1 MQGGYGRARGNRGSG
16 DAGSASGRGV
26 RLRMRRG
33 RAGEPQDG
41 TDSQEPP
48 GPAVPGTDVEDEMRM
63 LEEEEQMLINEIDE
77 LRQAIDLN
85 KNKKKEVNR

>member
-1 MQGGYGRARGNRGSG
+1 M
-16 DAGSASGRGV
+16 
-26 RLRMRRG
+26 
-33 RAGEPQDG
+33 
-41 TDSQEPP
+41 
-48 GPAVPGTDVEDEMRM
+48 EDEMRM